1 MLKLGASEPW
11 ADALEKLT
19 GTRRM
24 DAAAILEYFRP
35 LAAWLDEQN
44 KGQSCGWD

>member
-11 ADALEKLT
+11 PDALEKLT
-19 GTRRM
+19 GTKQM
-24 DAAAILEYFRP
+24 DASAILEYFRP
-35 LAAWLDEQN
+35 LEAWLDEQN